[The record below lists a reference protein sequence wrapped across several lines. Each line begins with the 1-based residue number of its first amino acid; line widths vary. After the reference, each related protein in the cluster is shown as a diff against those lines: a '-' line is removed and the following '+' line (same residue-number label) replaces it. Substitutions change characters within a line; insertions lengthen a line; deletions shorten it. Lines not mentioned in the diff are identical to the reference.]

1 MDILTKSLNPQSP
14 ITIDTPAER
23 ARQAVAKYRAL
34 CLDDVYHTL
43 LGIIESES
51 AKGAIGL
58 SVYQFND
65 NKAPIVEAHGIAD
78 RYIDSKVQ
86 VRINVAPIIDHSEL
100 AKRFEAD
107 GFDVEIMGSDDF
119 GMVIDT
125 IFWE

>member
-1 MDILTKSLNPQSP
+1 MTQLDQIKTE
-14 ITIDTPAER
+14 TPAEQ
-23 ARQAVAKYRAL
+23 ARQAVAKYRAQ
-34 CLDDVYHTL
+34 CLDDVYHAL

-58 SVYQFND
+58 SAYQFND

-86 VRINVAPIIDHSEL
+86 VRINVAPIIDYSEL
-100 AKRFEAD
+100 AKRFESA